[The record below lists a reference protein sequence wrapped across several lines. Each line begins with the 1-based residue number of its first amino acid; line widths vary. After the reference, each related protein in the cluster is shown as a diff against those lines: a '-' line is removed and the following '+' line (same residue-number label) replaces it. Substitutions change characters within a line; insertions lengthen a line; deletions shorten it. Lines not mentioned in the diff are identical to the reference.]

1 MRMTSLILANK
12 NQVAQFRAEQ
22 QAGRNSG
29 NFALTTAAGL
39 RLAVASGRPEAVASY
54 LLSDMG
60 ISATVRR
67 SAAGIAIAT
76 ASQHSFAA
84 IHRALRGAYK
94 IATAM
99 TEDGRA
105 ALQILA

>member
-1 MRMTSLILANK
+1 MSTALVLANK
-12 NQVAQFRAEQ
+12 SQVAQFRAEQ

-39 RLAVASGRPEAVASY
+39 RLAVASGKPEAVASY
-54 LLSDMG
+54 LLGEMG
-60 ISATVRR
+60 ISATVRA

-94 IATAM
+94 VATVM
-99 TEDGRA
+99 TEDGRT

>member
-1 MRMTSLILANK
+1 MTTALALANK
-12 NQVAQFRAEQ
+12 SQVAQFRAEQ
-22 QAGRNSG
+22 QAGKNTG
-29 NFALTTAAGL
+29 NFALTTASGL
-39 RLAVASGRPEAVASY
+39 RLAVASGKPESVSSY
-54 LLSDMG
+54 LLSEMG
-60 ISATVRR
+60 ISATVRT

-94 IATAM
+94 VATAM
-99 TEDGRA
+99 TEDGHT